1 MPPITSPRSPTP
13 TAKSSS
19 TATTLAGQIISL
31 RNTYATPTWYL
42 NNLTYDLFGRQRVV
56 THGNGTTDT
65 RTYGPATS
73 NFRLSTLTSAGAQSL
88 LNLSYAEYTA
98 TGLIKTLTDVRDA
111 SGVLCNSAGFT
122 YDGLGRMTQANLQAV
137 GSLGYGFDSLG
148 NMTQKEGVTLA
159 YGDPGRPHTLTAVNG
174 SPVTHDAN
182 GNRTGKPGQSYSYD
196 ANDRLAGIDNSTVS
210 FVYDYAG
217 QKVAQMSGASVTRYY
232 SKLAEVSDGYLTKH
246 YFARGM
252 RIASQRVA
260 APGGMAAL
268 PSDPRGGPHGGRL
281 VLLVLAGVAK

>member
-1 MPPITSPRSPTP
+1 
-13 TAKSSS
+13 
-19 TATTLAGQIISL
+19 
-31 RNTYATPTWYL
+31 
-42 NNLTYDLFGRQRVV
+42 
-56 THGNGTTDT
+56 
-65 RTYGPATS
+65 
-73 NFRLSTLTSAGAQSL
+73 
-88 LNLSYAEYTA
+88 
-98 TGLIKTLTDVRDA
+98 
-111 SGVLCNSAGFT
+111 
-122 YDGLGRMTQANLQAV
+122 
-137 GSLGYGFDSLG
+137 
-148 NMTQKEGVTLA
+148 MTQKESRSFYYSDAT
-159 YGDPGRPHTLTAVNG
+159 RPHRVMAMWDGAAYTTF
-174 SPVTHDAN
+174 SHDAN

-196 ANDRLAGIDNSTVS
+196 ANDRLAGIDNSKVS

-217 QKVAQMSGASVTRYY
+217 QKVAQVSGASVTRYY